1 MPVVIQPRLL
11 VMVRPRQ
18 PDRLV
23 HALRI
28 VLLQHIAP
36 GAQLGGPGR
45 LAGLVCQGN
54 WCAKMVTLVAVNG
67 VARLLRFGLLLLLGL
82 HACQA
87 RAWCPRSVR
96 PEIGSRITRPSAF
109 ERLLAR
115 YNY

>member
-18 PDRLV
+18 PDRRV
-23 HALRI
+23 HALRG

-36 GAQLGGPGR
+36 GAQLGGPGH
-45 LAGLVCQGN
+45 LAGLICQGN
-54 WCAKMVTLVAVNG
+54 WCAKMVAVVMEDG
-67 VARLLRFGLLLLLGL
+67 DARLLRFCLFLQLGL
-82 HACQA
+82 HACRA

-109 ERLLAR
+109 ERLLAH
-115 YNY
+115 YNS

>member
-36 GAQLGGPGR
+36 GAQLSGPGH

-54 WCAKMVTLVAVNG
+54 WCAKMFAVVMEDG
-67 VARLLRFGLLLLLGL
+67 DARLLRFCLFLQLGCM
-82 HACQA
+82 HAEHA
-87 RAWCPRSVR
+87 RGVLVLFAQR
-96 PEIGSRITRPSAF
+96 
-109 ERLLAR
+109 
-115 YNY
+115 